1 MINIPD
7 SQYKYNSSFDSN
19 KNIYDLSQYSNV
31 IKFNIKDDNNLKN
44 KLDYNNND
52 IKNDLGINNYSK
64 YEEVIDKDG
73 SLTQTISQTITN
85 YERIQDNYIN
95 DFKNSDTGKKINEF
109 GNKIGNKIEEYKDDV
124 FKFIKT
130 YFGLFLITLIIYK
143 KL

>member
-1 MINIPD
+1 MIKIPD
-7 SQYKYNSSFDSN
+7 SQYKYNSSVDSY

-31 IKFNIKDDNNLKN
+31 VKFNIKDDNNLKN
-44 KLDYNNND
+44 KFDYNNND